1 MAKVATDFEKII
13 QEGKRRLPDSPPPT
27 IPLTFSSR
35 QGRERKKNEALAD
48 RIFSKNRRQSAPSK
62 LKATPGSSLASR
74 VGVKKVDT
82 PKDTKRI
89 VKANA
94 YSNATPTSA
103 SDLTTRLL
111 EMSTA
116 NGLTIYTTPS
126 QAT

>member
-13 QEGKRRLPDSPPPT
+13 QEGKQHLPDSPPST
-27 IPLTFSSR
+27 IPLTFSSL

-62 LKATPGSSLASR
+62 LKATPGPSLASR

-82 PKDTKRI
+82 PKYTKRI
-89 VKANA
+89 VKTNT

-103 SDLTTRLL
+103 SGPINRLP

-116 NGLTIYTTPS
+116 NGLTIYTTLS
-126 QAT
+126 RAT